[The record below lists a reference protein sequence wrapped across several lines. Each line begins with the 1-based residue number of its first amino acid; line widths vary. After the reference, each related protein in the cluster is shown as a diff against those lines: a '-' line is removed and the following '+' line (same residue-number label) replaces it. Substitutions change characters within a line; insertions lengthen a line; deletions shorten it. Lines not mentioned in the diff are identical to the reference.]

1 MRELRGQSVAATAER
16 HHVVVL
22 LQHHVL
28 LVVEVQQTDGLQPVR
43 NTAGSGHLVG
53 GELERVHDGA
63 HGGVVGGPQVATQ
76 GERAGAS
83 AVVGVVAAGRDDPA
97 GPADLV
103 KVDEERHPLAG
114 LGFGVSGK
122 PLGGTAP
129 PAGRI
134 VKLRRSRRRLGL
146 TC

>member
-1 MRELRGQSVAATAER
+1 MQKLHGQSVAAAAER

-28 LVVEVQQTDGLQPVR
+28 LVVEVQQTDGLKPVR
-43 NTAGSGHLVG
+43 NATGGRHLVG
-53 GELERVHDGA
+53 GELECVHDGA
-63 HGGVVGGPQVATQ
+63 YSGVVGGPQVPPQ
-76 GERAGAS
+76 RERTGAP

-114 LGFGVSGK
+114 LGFAVGRK
-122 PLGGTAP
+122 PRGRAAP
-129 PAGRI
+129 PAGR
-134 VKLRRSRRRLGL
+134 VVNLKDSRWRLDW